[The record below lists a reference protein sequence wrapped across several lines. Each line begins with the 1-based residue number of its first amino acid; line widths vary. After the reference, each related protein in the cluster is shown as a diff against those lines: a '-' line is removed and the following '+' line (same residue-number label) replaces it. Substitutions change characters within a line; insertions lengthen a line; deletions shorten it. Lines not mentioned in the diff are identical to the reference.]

1 VEGFHRDR
9 RQPAVHAVT
18 RHRPSAVLAVAGLLL
33 VGSATPASA
42 GRLARASC
50 SNDNCEADARSQD
63 DSPARGGR
71 RSGSTNPVTCRYVNM
86 RVDPNFALVRPDGSV
101 VQGDGTGQWYERQC
115 VDARELAKISE
126 AAGPNP
132 DEVSNIRAV
141 MDQIQA
147 IDRRPIYVRTRDLPA
162 LVDEARSRLAF
173 PLLTPK
179 FSPAAPWTF
188 VNYPT
193 ALWLDGDTTAP
204 QTATADAP
212 GVRVTVTA
220 TPEEV
225 RWDTGDGATVV
236 CQGPGRAPDPSTPS
250 DHGDCSHVWSWP
262 SAGRP
267 NAAYTVTATVFWHA
281 TWTAEGAP
289 GGGDL
294 GLVPQRSE
302 PVRIPVAEIQA
313 LNTPPGQ

>member
-1 VEGFHRDR
+1 MHALTR
-9 RQPAVHAVT
+9 R
-18 RHRPSAVLAVAGLLL
+18 RRSAVLAIAGLLL
-33 VGSATPASA
+33 VGSATPVKA

-50 SNDNCEADARSQD
+50 SNDSCEADAWSQND
-63 DSPARGGR
+63 PSARGGR
-71 RSGSTNPVTCRYVNM
+71 RSGSTNPITCRYVNM
-86 RVDPNFALVRPDGSV
+86 RLDPTFALVRPDGSV
-101 VQGDGTGQWYERQC
+101 EQGDGTGQWSERQC
-115 VDARELAKISE
+115 VDARELARISE

-132 DEVSNIRAV
+132 NETSNVRAI

-162 LVDEARSRLAF
+162 LVDEARSRLVF
-173 PLLTPK
+173 PPMSPK

-204 QTATADAP
+204 QTATAEAP

-225 RWDTGDGATVV
+225 RWDTGDGDTVI
-236 CQGPGRAPDPSTPS
+236 CHGPGRAPDPSTPS

-267 NAAYTVTATVFWHA
+267 DGAYVVTATVFWHA
-281 TWTAEGAP
+281 TWTVEGAP

-294 GLVPQRSE
+294 GLVPQRSQ

>member
-1 VEGFHRDR
+1 
-9 RQPAVHAVT
+9 VHTVT
-18 RHRPSAVLAVAGLLL
+18 RRRLAATLLITTAVAA
-33 VGSATPASA
+33 GSVPPASA

-50 SNDNCEADARSQD
+50 SNDACEADARSQGD
-63 DSPARGGR
+63 AHGSGR
-71 RSGSTNPVTCRYVNM
+71 KTTSTNPITCQYKNM

-115 VDARELAKISE
+115 VDTRELARISE

-132 DEVSNIRAV
+132 DEFARITAT
-141 MDQIQA
+141 MQQIQA
-147 IDRRPIYVRTRDLPA
+147 IDRRPAYLHTREVPS
-162 LVDEARSRLAF
+162 LVDEARSRLVF
-173 PLLTPK
+173 PAATPR

-188 VNYPT
+188 VNFPT
-193 ALWLDGDTTAP
+193 ALWLDGDLAAP
-204 QTATADAP
+204 RSATADAP

-225 RWDTGDGATVV
+225 RWDTGDGATVA
-236 CQGPGRAPDPSTPS
+236 CHGPGHAPDPSTRS
-250 DHGDCSHVWSWP
+250 DHDDCSHVWSWP
-262 SAGRP
+262 SAGQP
-267 NAAYTVTATVFWHA
+267 DGAYHATATVFWRV

-294 GLVPQRSE
+294 GLVPQRSQ

-313 LNTPPGQ
+313 LNTPTGP